1 MSAGDVSLLPD
12 KCNMQGFLLLPP
24 IRAHAKQQAIER
36 TRKKKRKGS
45 SMHLNILPPVID
57 ILTGAHAP

>member
-1 MSAGDVSLLPD
+1 
-12 KCNMQGFLLLPP
+12 MQGFLLLPP

-45 SMHLNILPPVID
+45 SLHLTFPSIID
-57 ILTGAHAP
+57 ILTGAHAPLRNPKVRPQGTPE